1 MNFKAISR
9 NVGYAL
15 LVSALFMLM
24 SIGVSVF
31 HGNDSALTA
40 LIISF
45 LITAISGAFPFIFVR
60 RTQTLTMKDG
70 YMTIFLS
77 WLLSFVFGMLP
88 YALWG
93 GPFTVVNA
101 WFESVSGFTTT
112 GATILENVE
121 MLPPSLLFWRAST
134 HFIGG
139 LGVVVFL
146 LMVIPNSSPVRLR
159 LTQMELSSLSRDAY
173 NSRAN
178 KTVFIF
184 ASVYF
189 ALMILAFI
197 SYLIAGMSTFDAI
210 CHAFS
215 VAATGGFST
224 KTASIGAFGSDWIS
238 GITIVFML
246 LSSIHFG
253 IIFAVFVGRS
263 LRPLRN
269 PVLKYYLA
277 TLALMIVMT
286 VLSLKWQGA
295 SETWGR
301 AVMDGTF
308 QIVSYA
314 TTSGFA
320 TADNAT
326 WPMLPCFLLVIMSIQ
341 CGCAG
346 STTGGIKCDRFLMLW
361 KSIGRHIKLS
371 LHPSAVREIRIGGN
385 VIHDED
391 LNPSILYIAMYFLV
405 MIVSV
410 VVCLIVGDSSSDAL
424 TGTLSCL
431 GNVGPAIG
439 DIGSMGNFNALTGTT
454 KLMFTIDMFL
464 GRVEIYPLLAAVSLI
479 FKPSGR

>member
-24 SIGVSVF
+24 SIGVSMF
-31 HGNDSALTA
+31 NGNDSALTA

-60 RTQTLTMKDG
+60 SSQTLTMKDG

-121 MLPPSLLFWRAST
+121 MLPPSLLFWRSST

-146 LMVIPNSSPVRLR
+146 LLVIPNSSPVRLR

-189 ALMILAFI
+189 ALMISAFI
-197 SYLIAGMSTFDAI
+197 SYLIAGMSPFDAI

-246 LSSIHFG
+246 LGSIHFG

-269 PVLKYYLA
+269 AVLKYYLA

-295 SETWGR
+295 SESWGR

-320 TADNAT
+320 TADNSA
-326 WPMLPCFLLVIMSIQ
+326 WPMLPCFLLVIMSVQ

-361 KSIGRHIKLS
+361 KSIGRHIKQS
-371 LHPSAVREIRIGGN
+371 IHPSAVREIRIGGTI
-385 VIHDED
+385 IHDDD
-391 LNPSILYIAMYFLV
+391 LYPSILYIAMYFLV

-454 KLMFTIDMFL
+454 KLMFTLDMFL